1 MLEKGALFV
10 VFIKIIRRLAKSIIL
25 KDIIIKQNTGKVE
38 KNIMLLGI
46 ERESI
51 TLTNMPWEL
60 SLQHFE
66 AQNLEDAWIDF
77 ITKYIYSALLKAS
90 FSNNKNN

>member
-10 VFIKIIRRLAKSIIL
+10 FFIKIIRRLAKSIIL

-46 ERESI
+46 ERESPGLYYSNEYAMG
-51 TLTNMPWEL
+51 TLAT
-60 SLQHFE
+60 
-66 AQNLEDAWIDF
+66 
-77 ITKYIYSALLKAS
+77 AL
-90 FSNNKNN
+90 